1 MKMEVVS
8 TNGNEAHGILLENGG
23 KANIT
28 EKASASIRVENLEQ
42 PPRGQTEASRNQ
54 KQAKATGITVRNGSE
69 LVMTREGNAI
79 ISVVANGD
87 AKGIDINKG
96 TAVITE
102 RGNARIQVG
111 SQHHMLQYQNEVSG
125 SQQEDTSV
133 LQQKVYIKVRNSEN
147 T

>member
-54 KQAKATGITVRNGSE
+54 KQ
-69 LVMTREGNAI
+69 
-79 ISVVANGD
+79 VANGD